1 MAIRHRIQAAAIVI
15 FATLVSTLAAHGELV
30 SNWVLHNG
38 TATLNDAG
46 TSSPSFVLSGGT
58 GTNMLNGGAGVDSYT
73 LAARTVVGSDL
84 DTIIASTGKNSL
96 NFGTF
101 THSLIVK
108 IGRAHV

>member
-46 TSSPSFVLSGGT
+46 TSSPSFGWS
-58 GTNMLNGGAGVDSYT
+58 
-73 LAARTVVGSDL
+73 
-84 DTIIASTGKNSL
+84 
-96 NFGTF
+96 
-101 THSLIVK
+101 
-108 IGRAHV
+108 